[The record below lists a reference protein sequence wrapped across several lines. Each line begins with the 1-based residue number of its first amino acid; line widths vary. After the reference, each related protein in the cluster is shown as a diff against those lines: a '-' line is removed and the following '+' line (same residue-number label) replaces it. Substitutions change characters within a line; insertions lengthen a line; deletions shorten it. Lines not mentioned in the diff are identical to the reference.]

1 MERSQSQKEE
11 KMLEQIQATV
21 RKGKTKIEERFEE
34 LIKELTEGLERE
46 KSLMVVQ
53 YVSPYSKA
61 EVDVKTDDFF
71 LFLVRMSFTKW

>member
-46 KSLMVVQ
+46 KTLMEVQ
-53 YVSPYSKA
+53 YVSPCRKA

-71 LFLVRMSFTKW
+71 LFLARMSFTKW

>member
-34 LIKELTEGLERE
+34 LTREFTEGLARE
-46 KSLMVVQ
+46 KRLVEAR
-53 YVSPYSKA
+53 YVSP
-61 EVDVKTDDFF
+61 
-71 LFLVRMSFTKW
+71 

>member
-34 LIKELTEGLERE
+34 LIKELTDGLERE
-46 KSLMVVQ
+46 KRLMEVQ
-53 YVSPYSKA
+53 YVSP
-61 EVDVKTDDFF
+61 
-71 LFLVRMSFTKW
+71 

>member
-46 KSLMVVQ
+46 KRLMEVQ
-53 YVSPYSKA
+53 YVSPCRKT

-71 LFLVRMSFTKW
+71 S